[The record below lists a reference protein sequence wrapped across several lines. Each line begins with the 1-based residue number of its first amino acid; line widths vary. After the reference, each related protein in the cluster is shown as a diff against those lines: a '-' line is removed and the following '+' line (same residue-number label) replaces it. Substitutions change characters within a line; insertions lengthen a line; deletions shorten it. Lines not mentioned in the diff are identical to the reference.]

1 MMTSHFMI
9 GETEYI
15 IEYKPELCLVKC
27 FSKKVSRPLYIGTM
41 DGCINYIHV
50 LKKGYEESLIKTEG

>member
-1 MMTSHFMI
+1 MIASHYMI

-27 FSKKVSRPLYIGTM
+27 FSKKASRPLYIGTM

-50 LKKGYEESLIKTEG
+50 